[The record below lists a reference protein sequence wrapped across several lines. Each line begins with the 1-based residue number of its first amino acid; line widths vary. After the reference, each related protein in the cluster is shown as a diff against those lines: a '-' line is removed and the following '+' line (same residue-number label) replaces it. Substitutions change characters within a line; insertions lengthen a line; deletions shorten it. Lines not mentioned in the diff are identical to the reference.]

1 MEIKKFESKVW
12 LASPYIH
19 EEERK
24 YVKEAFDTN
33 WMSTVGANINELEK
47 NICDYTGCGNALAL
61 SSGTA
66 ALHLAVKMAGVE
78 QGDIVLCT
86 DMTFSATVNPVVY
99 EKAVP
104 VFIDSERETW
114 NMDPRVLEKALIK
127 YKGKVKAVIVAELY
141 GTPAKNDEIENLCKQ
156 YGVPLIE
163 DAAES
168 LGASYK
174 GRMAGALGDI
184 NVISFNGNKIITGT
198 SGGML
203 LSDDKSLIDH
213 ARKLSTQAR
222 DDAPWYQHSEIG
234 YNYRM
239 SNLIAG
245 VARGQL
251 EHLGEHLAGK
261 KAIWERYAAGFEG
274 LPVQMNPW
282 EEWAEPNYWLS
293 CFTIDEDAF
302 AAGFTPEKIRTTL
315 LDYNAESRS
324 IWKPM
329 HMQPVFADC
338 DYIQTGEE
346 NICEDIFRR
355 GLCLPSDLNMTA
367 DQQDTIIEIVRS
379 LYNA

>member
-1 MEIKKFESKVW
+1 MTIRKFENKVW

-47 NICDYTGCGNALAL
+47 NICEYTGCGYSLAL
-61 SSGTA
+61 GSGTA

-78 QGDIVLCT
+78 QGDVVLCT
-86 DMTFSATVNPVVY
+86 DMTFAATVNPVVY

-104 VFIDSERETW
+104 VFIDSERDTW
-114 NMDPRVLEKALIK
+114 NMDPQALAIALEK
-127 YKGKVKAVIVAELY
+127 YKDRVKAVIVAELY
-141 GTPAKNDEIENLCKQ
+141 GTPAKNDEIEALCRQ

-174 GRMAGALGDI
+174 RRRSGALGDI

-203 LSDDKSLIDH
+203 LADDEALIAH

-245 VARGQL
+245 VARGQM
-251 EHLGEHLAGK
+251 EHLEEHIAGK
-261 KAIWERYAAGFEG
+261 KAIWEKYAEG
-274 LPVQMNPW
+274 LADLPLTMNPW
-282 EEWAEPNYWLS
+282 EDCAEPNYWLS
-293 CFTIDEDAF
+293 CFTIEEDAF
-302 AAGFTPEKIRTTL
+302 AGGFTPEKIRTTL
-315 LDYNAESRS
+315 LEYNAEARP

-338 DYIQTGEE
+338 DYIQAGDE
-346 NICEDIFRR
+346 NVCEDIFRR
-355 GLCLPSDLNMTA
+355 GLCLPSDLNMTPE
-367 DQQDTIIEIVRS
+367 QQDSIIEMIHSV
-379 LYNA
+379 YGK

>member
-1 MEIKKFESKVW
+1 MTIRKFDKKVW
-12 LASPYIH
+12 LASPFIH
-19 EEERK
+19 EEERA

-47 NICDYTGCGNALAL
+47 SISEYTGCANALAL

-78 QGDIVLCT
+78 QGDVVLCT

-99 EKAVP
+99 EKAMP

-114 NMDPRVLEKALIK
+114 NMDPAALGKALIK
-127 YKGKVKAVIVAELY
+127 YKDKVKAVIVAELY
-141 GTPAKNDEIENLCKQ
+141 GTPAKNDEIEALCKQ

-168 LGASYK
+168 LGATYK
-174 GRMAGALGDI
+174 GRRAGSLGDI

-203 LSDDKSLIDH
+203 LADDKALIDH

-245 VARGQL
+245 VARGQM
-251 EHLGEHLAGK
+251 EHLGEHLNGK
-261 KAIWERYAAGFEG
+261 KAIWEKYAAGFEG

-282 EEWAEPNYWLS
+282 EACAEPNYWLS
-293 CFTIDEDAF
+293 CFLIEEDAF

-315 LDYNAESRS
+315 LEYNAESRP

-329 HMQPVFADC
+329 HMQPVFAGC
-338 DYIQTGEE
+338 DYVQAGAESV
-346 NICEDIFRR
+346 CEDIFRR

-367 DQQDTIIEIVRS
+367 EQQDTIIEIVRS
-379 LYNA
+379 LYHA